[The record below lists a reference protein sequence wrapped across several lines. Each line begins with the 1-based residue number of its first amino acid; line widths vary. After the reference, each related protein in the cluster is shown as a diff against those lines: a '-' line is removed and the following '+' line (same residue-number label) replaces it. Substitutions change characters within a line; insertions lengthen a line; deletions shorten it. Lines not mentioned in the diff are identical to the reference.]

1 MPVAI
6 VIKEESLKVIL
17 VRWLKARI
25 IFSDMLVDKLENRI
39 GRDDSLFFP
48 SYSAATSNTRAHTYT
63 HTLTHTLAHAH
74 AHTHSH

>member
-1 MPVAI
+1 MPLAVA
-6 VIKEESLKVIL
+6 IKEESLKVIL
-17 VRWLKARI
+17 VRWLKAQI

-48 SYSAATSNTRAHTYT
+48 SYSAATLHTRA
-63 HTLTHTLAHAH
+63 HTLAHAH